1 MAVAALLT
9 VCSAF
14 TAIADSGLM
23 DGIEVST
30 DIFAVKGADT
40 LRVDVLQPVDTGGV
54 HAGRPAIIFLSGGGW
69 EGQARRTAITDT
81 YPLLPYFVHKG
92 FVGIAADYRCDFK
105 RARKSG
111 EIPDRSI
118 GDLVADS
125 MLNVTGVVPAI
136 DRAVTMAVDDLTD
149 VTRYILDHADVLG
162 VDPRR
167 IVVVGSS
174 AGAITALT
182 AEHALCNRKG
192 SAVRRLPR
200 DFNYAA
206 VIPMAGGVWCATGD
220 TLRWKRRPCPLLMFH
235 GDVDPIVSYTTLR
248 VPSARWNMNGVK
260 DIAAQ
265 MDRMGVPHTLYTLS
279 GMNHDAAV
287 VPMASHLDV
296 MYNFLRQTVLEP
308 EKRSRVAADVV
319 QWPEGFA
326 SEGSRK
332 AMEGVVRTTCRYK
345 TVDGDTLHLDV
356 FVAPGTVP
364 AHSGKRPVLFYSYGG
379 GWQEGHRLGA
389 MSDNVDLTPYFARRG
404 WVSVCYDY
412 RHGFMKARKDGL
424 IDDRSIV
431 DFIVHGRFAEPQVWS
446 AVQQSIDTALYDTA
460 DALAFVADNA
470 GVWNADMERVVATG
484 GSAGAI
490 NVLTLEYLMCSDTRP
505 DITDRLPDGFRF
517 AALAPMA
524 GGVWYT
530 GSEAPQ
536 WRRKPCPMMLF
547 HGDADPVVP
556 IDSVSHATSGA
567 VMWGSRAVVRQ
578 LRDMKVPYAMYA
590 VTGGD
595 HTWANNPILLN
606 LPDLERFIYR
616 VLDCGEPLQLDIQ
629 ETTPGLNRDP
639 EWYTRFVTGR

>member
-30 DIFAVKGADT
+30 DIFAVKGTDT

-54 HAGRPAIIFLSGGGW
+54 RAGRPAIIFLSGGGW
-69 EGQARRTAITDT
+69 EGQGRRTAITDT
-81 YPLLPYFVHKG
+81 YPLLPYFVRKG

-118 GDLVADS
+118 GDMVADS
-125 MLNVTGVVPAI
+125 MLNVAGVVPAI

-192 SAVRRLPR
+192 SAARRLPR

-206 VIPMAGGVWCATGD
+206 VIPMAGGVWCEGRD
-220 TLRWKRRPCPLLMFH
+220 TLRWKIRPCPLLMFH
-235 GDVDPIVSYTTLR
+235 GDADPIVSYRTLR
-248 VPSARWNMNGVK
+248 VPDARWNMNGVS

-265 MDRMGVPHTLYTLS
+265 MDRMGVLHTLYTLA

-296 MYNFLRQTVLEP
+296 MYNFLRQTVLKP
-308 EKRSRVAADVV
+308 DTTRFVAAEIT
-319 QWPEGFA
+319 QWPAGYAPED
-326 SEGSRK
+326 SRK
-332 AMEGVVRTTCRYK
+332 AMDGVVRTTCRYK
-345 TVDGDTLHLDV
+345 TVDSDTLYLDV
-356 FVAPGTVP
+356 FESPGTSP
-364 AHSGKRPVLFYSYGG
+364 GKRPVLFYSYGG
-379 GWQEGHRLGA
+379 GWQDGHRLGT
-389 MSDNVDLTPYFARRG
+389 MNDKENLMPYFARKG

-412 RHGFMKARKDGL
+412 RLGFRRARQAGR
-424 IDDRSIV
+424 IEDRSIV
-431 DFIVHGRFAEPQVWS
+431 DFIVHGRMAEPQVWNV
-446 AVQQSIDTALYDTA
+446 VQQSIDTALYDTA

-530 GSEAPQ
+530 GSGAPQ

-567 VMWGSRAVVRQ
+567 VMWGSRVVVRQ
-578 LRDMKVPYAMYA
+578 LRDMKVPYAMYTI
-590 VTGGD
+590 TGGD

-639 EWYTRFVTGR
+639 GWYTRFVTGR